1 MTCWDF
7 RLHEAQ
13 IPLRVCKCCGVFIS
27 PPSVSVSTFES
38 GSWDIRETIC
48 SQWPINACHVTPAT
62 HKNTFNVTV
71 CCLYGFKARVH
82 GWQTLCFSG
91 LQDDLYGFPPFSL
104 SPSVA
109 AWSTHVGSVT
119 AVLRL
124 QCVWAL
130 PASLPLQVECEQGG
144 QAQETVRQW
153 QTHGAGVEGKS
164 SLSPSVS
171 NSAAF
176 LVI

>member
-7 RLHEAQ
+7 RARLHEAQ

-71 CCLYGFKARVH
+71 RCLYGFKARVH

-104 SPSVA
+104 SPSVS

-124 QCVWAL
+124 QCVWAFVFL
-130 PASLPLQVECEQGG
+130 RLCLC
-144 QAQETVRQW
+144 R
-153 QTHGAGVEGKS
+153 S
-164 SLSPSVS
+164 SANKEDKLRKRSVS
-171 NSAAF
+171 DRHTGPESRESRLSVPAWVTLFN
-176 LVI
+176 

>member
-7 RLHEAQ
+7 RARLHEAQ
-13 IPLRVCKCCGVFIS
+13 IPLWVCKCCGVFIS
-27 PPSVSVSTFES
+27 FPSVSVSTFES
-38 GSWDIRETIC
+38 GSWDIKETIC

-71 CCLYGFKARVH
+71 RCLYGFKARVY
-82 GWQTLCFSG
+82 GWQTLCFTG
-91 LQDDLYGFPPFSL
+91 LQDDLYGFPSL
-104 SPSVA
+104 CFCMKHTCRKCHRSLKTSLCL
-109 AWSTHVGSVT
+109 SF
-119 AVLRL
+119 
-124 QCVWAL
+124 CL
-130 PASLPLQVECEQGG
+130 PASLPLQVECERGG
-144 QAQETVRQW
+144 QAQETVRRW
-153 QTHGAGVEGKS
+153 QTPGAGVEGKS